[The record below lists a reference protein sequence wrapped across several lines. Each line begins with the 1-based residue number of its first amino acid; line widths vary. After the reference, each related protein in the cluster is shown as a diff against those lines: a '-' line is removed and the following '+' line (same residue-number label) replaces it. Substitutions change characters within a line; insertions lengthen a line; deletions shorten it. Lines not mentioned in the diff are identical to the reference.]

1 MSGTTDPR
9 APLDTQVVVV
19 GAGPVGLLLAG
30 ELRLGGADVVV
41 LERLTEPSQESR
53 ATTLHARTMELFD
66 QRGLLDRIGPMPPC
80 DPRGHFG
87 GIPMDLGG
95 VDSAYAGQWKVPQTR
110 TREVLLEW
118 ATELGAE
125 VRAGHELVALT
136 QDGDRVLAGV
146 RTAEGRTL
154 RIGCA
159 YLVGCDGEDS
169 TVRRLAAFA
178 FPGVDATR
186 ELLRADVAGIDIP
199 DRRFE
204 RFPDGLAIAGRRPD
218 GVTRVMVHRFGR
230 PAVRRT
236 AEPEFA
242 EVVAVWREV
251 TGEDIGS
258 GTPLWVNAF
267 GDARRQA
274 DRYRMGRVL
283 LAGDAAHV
291 QMPVGGQALNLGLQD
306 AANLGWKLAAEVAG
320 RAPERLLDT
329 YHEERHAVGR
339 QVLDNIAAQSAVLLG
354 GGEVS
359 ALRTVLAELLRHDS
373 AVRQLAGR
381 ISGVDLRSAGAAG
394 ASDRPWSG
402 ARLAPAE
409 LVTGPGAVTST
420 TQLLRAGSGLL
431 IDTDPDAPGHA
442 ELRAQAALWADRVRV
457 VVAGAAPDSEPA
469 RLGAVLVRPDG
480 HIAWARAEGPAAAL
494 DALRRWFGAPR
505 ALDTVAGAKGRA
517 APGGARTA
525 RPAERTAA
533 GPAGTSAHVPPSR
546 RQKMGTLENKTALVT
561 GSSRGIGRAVAERLA
576 AEGALVVVHYARNKE
591 AAEDTV
597 SGIRAGGG
605 RAFAV
610 RATLGAAGDVD
621 ALFDGVEEGLKEHT
635 GGVELDIVVNN
646 AGIMGGVSPEDTTPE
661 LFDRLVAVNAKAP
674 FFIVQRALRTL
685 RDGGRI
691 INITSGLTRF
701 ANPEEIAYAM
711 TKGAVETMAR
721 HYAKHLAGRGITV
734 NSVAPGVTNNGGEI
748 FDDPQAV
755 QFMAQ
760 LSAFN
765 RVGEPSDIA
774 DVVAFL
780 ASDASRWITGAFV
793 DATGGTL
800 L

>member
-1 MSGTTDPR
+1 MNDVRTNPD

-30 ELRLGGADVVV
+30 ELRLGGAEVMV

-66 QRGLLDRIGPMPPC
+66 QRGLLERIGPTPPR

-95 VDSAYAGQWKVPQTR
+95 VESPYAGQWKVPQTR
-110 TREVLLEW
+110 TCEVLREW
-118 ATELGAE
+118 ASALGAE
-125 VRAGHELVALT
+125 VRSGHELVGLV
-136 QDGDRVLAGV
+136 QDDDRVLAV
-146 RTAEGRTL
+146 ARTAEGRTL
-154 RIGCA
+154 RISA
-159 YLVGCDGEDS
+159 SYLVGCDGEDS
-169 TVRRLAAFA
+169 AVRRLAGVE
-178 FPGVDATR
+178 FPGADATR
-186 ELLRADVAGIDIP
+186 ELLRADVAGIDVP

-204 RFPDGLAIAGRRPD
+204 RFPAGLAIAGRRPD

-230 PAVRRT
+230 PAVHR
-236 AEPEFA
+236 AAAPEFA
-242 EVVAVWREV
+242 EVAAAWREV
-251 TGEDIGS
+251 TGEDIGA
-258 GTPLWVNAF
+258 GTPLWLNAF

-274 DRYRMGRVL
+274 ARYRAGRVL

-306 AANLGWKLAAEVAG
+306 AMNLGWKLAAEVTG
-320 RAPERLLDT
+320 RAAAGLLDT
-329 YHEERHAVGR
+329 YHDERHAVGR
-339 QVLDNIAAQSAVLLG
+339 QVLGNIAAQSAVLLG
-354 GGEVS
+354 GDEV
-359 ALRTVLAELLRHDS
+359 ADLRAVLAELLRHDG
-373 AVRQLAGR
+373 AVRHLAGR
-381 ISGVDLRSAGAAG
+381 ISGVDLRPAAG
-394 ASDRPWSG
+394 PSDRPWSG

-409 LVTGPGAVTST
+409 LVTGPGAVTT
-420 TQLLRAGSGLL
+420 TAELLRPGRGLL
-431 IDTDPDAPGHA
+431 LDVDPDAPGHA
-442 ELRAQAALWADRVRV
+442 RLRAQAALWADRVRV
-457 VVAGAAPDSEPA
+457 VVATAAPDSEPA

-480 HIAWARAEGPAAAL
+480 HVVWARPEGHEAAVGAL
-494 DALRRWFGAPR
+494 HRWFGSPR
-505 ALDTVAGAKGRA
+505 TPDAVARAGRRTT
-517 APGGARTA
+517 PGGAQAAPAAGRTA
-525 RPAERTAA
+525 PAPTV
-533 GPAGTSAHVPPSR
+533 TSVLAPRSR
-546 RQKMGTLENKTALVT
+546 RQKMGTLENRTALVT

-576 AEGALVVVHYARNKE
+576 AERALVVVHYARAKE

-597 SGIRAGGG
+597 NGIRAAGG

-610 RATLGAAGDVD
+610 RAPLGAAGDVD

-661 LFDRLVAVNAKAP
+661 IFDRLMAVNAKAP
-674 FFIVQRALRTL
+674 FFVIQRALRTM

-711 TKGAVETMAR
+711 TKGAVETLAR

-748 FDDPQAV
+748 FDNPQAV
-755 QFMAQ
+755 EFMAQ
-760 LSAFN
+760 LSAFG
-765 RVGEPSDIA
+765 RVGEPTDIA

-780 ASDASRWITGAFV
+780 ASDASRWITGAFI